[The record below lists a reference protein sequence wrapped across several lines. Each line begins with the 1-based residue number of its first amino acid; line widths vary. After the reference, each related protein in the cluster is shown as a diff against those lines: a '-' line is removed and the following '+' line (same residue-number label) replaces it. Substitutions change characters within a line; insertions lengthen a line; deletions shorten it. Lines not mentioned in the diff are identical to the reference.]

1 MTRIIAHRGDSAHAP
16 ENTLRAFARAID
28 RGADLIELDLQ
39 RSSDG
44 DVFAFH
50 DLDLDR
56 LTAETGL
63 ASERPMDALREIAVL
78 PGRYAPAPDTCIP
91 SLDEV
96 LRFVDDRVPLYLEI
110 KAEAAGL
117 QPHLLEAL
125 VDRCLEHLEPDGP
138 HHLASFHLGVVRHC
152 LDAGHAPIL
161 IASDPRRLGE
171 LTHPQQERLHAF
183 SVFHERIDEAVALDC
198 RVRRIPLWAWTVS
211 DPRDVDRMLEL
222 DDVSALCTNDV
233 GFLRALLEVRG
244 EHV

>member
-1 MTRIIAHRGDSAHAP
+1 MTQIIAHRGDSAHAP
-16 ENTLRAFARAID
+16 ENTVRAFARAIEQ
-28 RGADLIELDLQ
+28 RADLIELDLQ

-44 DVFAFH
+44 DVFVFH
-50 DLDLDR
+50 DLELDR
-56 LTAETGL
+56 LT
-63 ASERPMDALREIAVL
+63 SEVGPACERTMDALREIAVL
-78 PGRYAPAPDTCIP
+78 PDRYAPAPDTCIP

-125 VDRCLEHLEPDGP
+125 VDSCLERLDPDGP
-138 HHLASFHLGVVRHC
+138 HHLASFHLGVVRRC

-171 LTHPQQERLHAF
+171 LMHAQQERLHAF

-198 RVRRIPLWAWTVS
+198 RVRRIPLWAWTVGE
-211 DPRDVDRMLEL
+211 PRDVERMLGLES
-222 DDVSALCTNDV
+222 VSALCTNDV